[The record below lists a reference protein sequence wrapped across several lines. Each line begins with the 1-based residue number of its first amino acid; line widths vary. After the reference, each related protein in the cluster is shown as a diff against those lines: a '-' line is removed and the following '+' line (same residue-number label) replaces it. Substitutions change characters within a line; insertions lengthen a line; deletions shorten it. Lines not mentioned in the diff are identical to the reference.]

1 MGNRLYQEARQAVEV
16 AKISEGKDAEVLIE
30 KAKNA
35 ISSAYANTTTAEQ
48 HQLAELQKEL
58 DQMQDH

>member
-1 MGNRLYQEARQAVEV
+1 MGNRLFQEARQAVEV
-16 AKISEGKDAEVLIE
+16 AKYANGKDMEGLVD

-58 DQMQDH
+58 DQIQTH

>member
-1 MGNRLYQEARQAVEV
+1 MGNRLFQEAKQAVEV
-16 AKISEGKDAEVLIE
+16 AKFSNGRDVDGLVE

-35 ISSAYANTTTAEQ
+35 ISSAYANTTIAEQ

-58 DQMQDH
+58 EQIQTQ